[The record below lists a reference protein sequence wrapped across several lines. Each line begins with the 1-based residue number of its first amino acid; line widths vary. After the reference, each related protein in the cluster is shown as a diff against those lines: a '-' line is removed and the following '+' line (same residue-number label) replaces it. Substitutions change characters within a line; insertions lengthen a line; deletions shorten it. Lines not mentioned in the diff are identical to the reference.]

1 MARQTLHKIFRQHYL
16 EDLEHIKSPVTCSV
30 CNHVQEKVETIIAKG
45 KIFTSSDVIR
55 IKCENC
61 SSIFGPISIL
71 KTENLEYYY
80 ELAYS
85 FFKEGDTSNMQRD
98 VLLALKLVNPG
109 RYLNYACGIVWD
121 RHLQRFID
129 SYGFDVYGYD
139 FTIKDPTDRLL
150 NKIDTSMVFD
160 GLCSN
165 NYIEHIQ
172 KPYDQFCEWNRMLKL
187 GANMVHQGC
196 FAYDIG
202 FTPFH
207 ILYLS
212 EKGLKIICEKTG
224 FELLSY
230 SSTIASFR
238 KIQDLV

>member
-1 MARQTLHKIFRQHYL
+1 
-16 EDLEHIKSPVTCSV
+16 LEHIKAPVTCIV
-30 CNHVQEKVETIIAKG
+30 CNHTQEKVEVIRAKG
-45 KIFTSSDVIR
+45 KIFTSNDVIR
-55 IKCENC
+55 VKCENC
-61 SSIFGPISIL
+61 SSIFGPISII

-80 ELAYS
+80 KLAYS
-85 FFKEGDTSNMQRD
+85 FFKEGDTSGMQRD
-98 VLLALKLVNPG
+98 VLLALKPTKSG
-109 RYLNYACGIVWD
+109 KYLNYACGIVWGT
-121 RHLQRFID
+121 HLQRLID
-129 SYGFDVYGYD
+129 TYNFDIYGYD

-150 NKIDTSMVFD
+150 NKLDDSMVFD
-160 GLCSN
+160 GLGSN

-172 KPYDQFCEWNRMLKL
+172 KPYDQFREWNRMLKI
-187 GANMVHQGC
+187 GATMVHQGC

-230 SSTIASFR
+230 SSTIAFFR
-238 KIQDLV
+238 KTHNLV